1 MQFSSILPAGIAAA
15 YWNWVQKVLVTS
27 LCVHLLVWS
36 PFCSKPSLLVPV
48 LCPYF
53 YWSRS
58 ILFNDLIAF
67 FMKSWSFTK
76 KAFPSFLPV
85 KQASVSC
92 FLWSP
97 LQGFLFSCLASNT
110 HAYTTHRCIA
120 GAYQSW
126 VQKVSM
132 TWGYAYGLDRRS
144 FEMAF
149 SNPYSW
155 PLLPF
160 ILISLGRCH
169 GNVISQ
175 DGVSKNS
182 LFW

>member
-67 FMKSWSFTK
+67 SMKSWSFTK

-97 LQGFLFSCLASNT
+97 LQGFCILALPQIHTRIPHTGVSLVPIKVECRKFQWHEVMRMVWIVDLSRWPYQIHTAGLFFPSFWSVL
-110 HAYTTHRCIA
+110 A
-120 GAYQSW
+120 GA
-126 VQKVSM
+126 
-132 TWGYAYGLDRRS
+132 
-144 FEMAF
+144 MAM
-149 SNPYSW
+149 
-155 PLLPF
+155 
-160 ILISLGRCH
+160 
-169 GNVISQ
+169 
-175 DGVSKNS
+175 
-182 LFW
+182 